1 LPKPTR
7 GRRPASTRKRPH
19 RTFAPAGAPAGVA
32 APTLERDEVSDAVAA
47 APVARQPLRSQ
58 PATQSSFRR
67 TAPIRSR
74 PRFAESIADYAYVP
88 GDLRQI
94 AIFSAGLVV
103 FLVVLSFFVQ

>member
-1 LPKPTR
+1 
-7 GRRPASTRKRPH
+7 
-19 RTFAPAGAPAGVA
+19 VA
-32 APTLERDEVSDAVAA
+32 APTLEREESPGAVAA
-47 APVARQPLRSQ
+47 APVARQPLRSA

-94 AIFSAGLVV
+94 AIFTGVLIVL
-103 FLVVLSFFVQ
+103 LVVLSFLVH